1 MTKGVMKSQIDK
13 TVERYSM
20 LFTLPSSTNKVL
32 LLHLLVNGIGGVTA
46 VLLLN
51 RRTASYFIGLFFGF
65 TFLIITLVTDLV
77 VQKNLLKNDPIFNL
91 RRSFSLS
98 LFSAILWFIIIAQGA
113 IMSVLIGSA
122 NLWLKFYLLGF
133 SFVLILRL
141 ITFSTISSANRK
153 SQILSA
159 LLQPIM
165 CCIPILFMNGIVGY
179 QLDLSNLLF
188 VLFTIPFS
196 ISLISVFV
204 ASVNNV
210 GKKMIGIETLALLR
224 AFVFNWAEDLYH
236 PLESILERLGHEQN
250 VKMSILTFR
259 GKKGFKGIM
268 VVPSIHPGPFKNVG
282 SSVLPHKIQ
291 MTLEDKFH
299 CITAVPHGLCG
310 HDLDLT
316 SQLQNKKVI
325 DEILNSMEFSTF
337 SSEATPFERVEKN
350 GAHASC
356 QIFGKCAL
364 ITLTMAPQ
372 TMEDLPPQ
380 LSTTILLEAKKRGL
394 FSTITIDAHNS
405 TNGSSKT
412 DNYVDSI
419 KVAAVTAIDKA
430 LCHQRL
436 PLEVGTSKII
446 PDNFDVKKGLGPG
459 GICVIVGKVGDQK
472 SAYIIIDGNNMVS
485 GLRERILMNLKGIG
499 IEDGEILTTD
509 THMVTSIVLTK
520 RGYHPVG
527 EAIDQEKLISYIRE
541 ATLTALNNLEPVK
554 ASWKSMSITKMK
566 IIGKKQL
573 GNLFSVIDEAIKLSK
588 RLGIFLISIAGIIL
602 ITLLFLSNH

>member
-1 MTKGVMKSQIDK
+1 MCSYYVNHGTSNNGRFTTTTK
-13 TVERYSM
+13 Y
-20 LFTLPSSTNKVL
+20 
-32 LLHLLVNGIGGVTA
+32 
-46 VLLLN
+46 
-51 RRTASYFIGLFFGF
+51 Y
-65 TFLIITLVTDLV
+65 
-77 VQKNLLKNDPIFNL
+77 
-91 RRSFSLS
+91 
-98 LFSAILWFIIIAQGA
+98 
-113 IMSVLIGSA
+113 
-122 NLWLKFYLLGF
+122 
-133 SFVLILRL
+133 
-141 ITFSTISSANRK
+141 
-153 SQILSA
+153 
-159 LLQPIM
+159 
-165 CCIPILFMNGIVGY
+165 
-179 QLDLSNLLF
+179 
-188 VLFTIPFS
+188 
-196 ISLISVFV
+196 
-204 ASVNNV
+204 
-210 GKKMIGIETLALLR
+210 
-224 AFVFNWAEDLYH
+224 
-236 PLESILERLGHEQN
+236 
-250 VKMSILTFR
+250 
-259 GKKGFKGIM
+259 
-268 VVPSIHPGPFKNVG
+268 
-282 SSVLPHKIQ
+282 
-291 MTLEDKFH
+291 
-299 CITAVPHGLCG
+299 
-310 HDLDLT
+310 
-316 SQLQNKKVI
+316 
-325 DEILNSMEFSTF
+325 NS
-337 SSEATPFERVEKN
+337 P
-350 GAHASC
+350 
-356 QIFGKCAL
+356 
-364 ITLTMAPQ
+364 
-372 TMEDLPPQ
+372 
-380 LSTTILLEAKKRGL
+380 EAKKRGL
-394 FSTITIDAHNS
+394 FYTITIDAHNS